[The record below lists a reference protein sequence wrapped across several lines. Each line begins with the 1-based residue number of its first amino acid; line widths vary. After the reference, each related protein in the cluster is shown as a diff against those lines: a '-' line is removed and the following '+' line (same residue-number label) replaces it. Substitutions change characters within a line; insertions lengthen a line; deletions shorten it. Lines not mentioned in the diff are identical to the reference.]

1 MRFSRR
7 QMVLGPLAL
16 GAIGLSS
23 SAAADP
29 RGRSD
34 RRTGPPYTDQDRRRA
49 TLRGLRFIHAT
60 ARVPANF
67 AQHGEDYLWC
77 FHTIASTAAD
87 PDLAQLARRM
97 GLAAARAWRRLH
109 PVVPADVP
117 AGDIT
122 WLAYGSRTAD
132 LLGVPDRRMHEALR
146 RAAEGYG
153 AADFLDFDPARELP
167 PADVPDTCTRCLE
180 ENERGLT
187 RCSTCG
193 NALDMKS
200 PYGVLMD
207 ALIATCMGDRYGVRL
222 GAGYAD
228 VAALVPRMRPYRGYE
243 GGNNPEFTA
252 TAYAVT
258 HIVYTLNDYG
268 TWRLDPAWLPQE
280 LAFLR
285 ANLEAGL
292 ALRDPELLGEYLD
305 CLKAFG
311 VPSDNALV
319 RAGVDFLMAAQN
331 RDGSWGHV
339 QDSDIYQRYHSTW
352 TAVDGL
358 RDFAF
363 RGEGTSFPEAL
374 ERLKG

>member
-7 QMVLGPLAL
+7 QALLGPLAL
-16 GAIGLSS
+16 GAIGLSG

-29 RGRSD
+29 ARGRL
-34 RRTGPPYTDQDRRRA
+34 PYTDQDRRRA

-97 GLAAARAWRRLH
+97 GLAGARAWRRLY
-109 PVVPADVP
+109 PVVPADVT

-122 WLAYGSRTAD
+122 WLAYGSRTA
-132 LLGVPDRRMHEALR
+132 GPAGRARSPDARSAAAGSRKLQRRRLPSISIPRASAARR
-146 RAAEGYG
+146 RARHLHPLPE
-153 AADFLDFDPARELP
+153 RER
-167 PADVPDTCTRCLE
+167 A
-180 ENERGLT
+180 RGL
-187 RCSTCG
+187 RLCSTCG
-193 NALDMKS
+193 KRAGHEKPLRRADGC
-200 PYGVLMD
+200 P
-207 ALIATCMGDRYGVRL
+207 DRHLHGRPVRRTP

-268 TWRLDPAWLPQE
+268 TWRLNPAWLPQE
-280 LAFLR
+280 IAFLR
-285 ANLEAGL
+285 ENLQVSL
-292 ALRDPELLGEYLD
+292 ALRDPELLCEYLD

-311 VPSDNALV
+311 VPSDDPLV
-319 RAGVDFLMAAQN
+319 RAGIDFLMAAQN
-331 RDGSWGHV
+331 RDGSWGTV
-339 QDSDIYQRYHSTW
+339 QDSNIYQRYHSTW
-352 TAVDGL
+352 TAVT
-358 RDFAF
+358 ACATSPF
-363 RGEGTSFPEAL
+363 RGEGRASP
-374 ERLKG
+374 RRWSG